1 MDETIS
7 EKRPNGFWEFARAVI
22 ISIVI
27 VIPVRMYIAQ
37 PFIVD
42 GASMEPNFAGGD
54 YLIIDELTYQFR
66 EPRRGDVIVFRYPLN
81 RSQFFIKRIV
91 GLPEETVEIIDS
103 MVNILRSDG
112 SVTKIYEPYLA
123 DNTKTIPNL
132 QMKLGKEEY
141 FVLGDNRTHSS
152 DSRVWGVLPKGNITG
167 RAFVRLFPPSSID
180 YLLNNKTLFFV
191 TQMAQ

>member
-54 YLIIDELTYQFR
+54 YLIIDELTYNFIN
-66 EPRRGDVIVFRYPLN
+66 EPQKGEVVVFRYPQDP
-81 RSQFFIKRIV
+81 SKFFIKRIV
-91 GLPEETVEIIDS
+91 GLPGEELVVDGVEWK
-103 MVNILRSDG
+103 MGEN
-112 SVTKIYEPYLA
+112 
-123 DNTKTIPNL
+123 
-132 QMKLGKEEY
+132 EY
-141 FVLGDNRTHSS
+141 FVMGDNSRFSL
-152 DSRVWGVLPKGNITG
+152 DSRSWGALPRENITG
-167 RAFVRLFPPSSID
+167 RALLRLWPPTALAYMPGD
-180 YLLNNKTLFFV
+180 EN
-191 TQMAQ
+191 